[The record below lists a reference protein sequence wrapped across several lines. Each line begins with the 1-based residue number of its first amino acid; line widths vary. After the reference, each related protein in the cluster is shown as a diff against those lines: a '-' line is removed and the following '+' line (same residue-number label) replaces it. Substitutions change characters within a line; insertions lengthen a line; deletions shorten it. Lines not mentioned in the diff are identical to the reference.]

1 MNRLY
6 VIQYG
11 TLEIRGLVSHGEL
24 PEVVRD
30 FYRLAE
36 QKGAKADYRGEGLF
50 VAMKE
55 EVQVTLTIGAYHHAI
70 PSKML
75 VDALTEVMEVAFQKN
90 M

>member
-11 TLEIRGLVSHGEL
+11 TQEIRGLVSPGEL

-30 FYRLAE
+30 FYRVCE
-36 QKGAKADYRGEGLF
+36 QKGAVADYKGEGHF
-50 VAMKE
+50 IAVKE
-55 EVQVTLTIGAYHHAI
+55 KAQVTLTIGAYHQSM

-75 VDALTEVMEVAFQKN
+75 VDALMEVIEKAF
-90 M
+90 

>member
-11 TLEIRGLVSHGEL
+11 TQEIRGLVSPGEL

-30 FYRLAE
+30 FYRLSE
-36 QKGAKADYRGEGLF
+36 QRGAKADYKGNGLF
-50 VAMKE
+50 VAVKE
-55 EVQVTLTIGAYHHAI
+55 EVQVTLTIGAYHQSM

-75 VDALTEVMEVAFQKN
+75 VDALMEVMEKAF
-90 M
+90 